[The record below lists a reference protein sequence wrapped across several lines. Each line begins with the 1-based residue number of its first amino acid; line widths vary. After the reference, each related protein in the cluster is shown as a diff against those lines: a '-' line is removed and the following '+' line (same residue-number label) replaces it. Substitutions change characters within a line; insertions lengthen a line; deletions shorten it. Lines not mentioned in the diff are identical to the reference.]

1 ERHDRLVPAD
11 GEPAL
16 GLDVRHTPAV
26 REESRE
32 SRDKARDNGHRPEGK
47 ATIVKVRTRASWTP
61 FRSGTSWTSR
71 TPRRSPSRSRRPVG
85 SRPGGASHPPRPRE
99 SSRITAAGQERRPGS
114 APIKSGGGRLVQRIE
129 R

>member
-1 ERHDRLVPAD
+1 
-11 GEPAL
+11 
-16 GLDVRHTPAV
+16 V

-71 TPRRSPSRSRRPVG
+71 YTEALALAV
-85 SRPGGASHPPRPRE
+85 E
-99 SSRITAAGQERRPGS
+99 KAGR
-114 APIKSGGGRLVQRIE
+114 K
-129 R
+129 